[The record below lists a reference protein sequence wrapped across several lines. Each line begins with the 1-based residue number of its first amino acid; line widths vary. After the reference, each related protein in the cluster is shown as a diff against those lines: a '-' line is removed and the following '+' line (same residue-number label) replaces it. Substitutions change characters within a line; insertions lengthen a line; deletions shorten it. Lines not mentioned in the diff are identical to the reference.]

1 VELCRA
7 TALGRACTFAHCKR
21 SHDGAAFLAAREP
34 DLPGQ
39 CPSFAQH
46 GVCAYG
52 LACRF
57 VGSHLDAATS
67 ALVVD
72 EARQAANPP
81 PTRTSALTIDQQR
94 AIERRQAKTP
104 RADAF
109 WTVRDS
115 PDADLAARKRAGEVR
130 PVDFRQKLVLAP
142 LTTVGHAAFRRICKS
157 FGADITVSEMAL
169 AHELV
174 QGKGA
179 EWALLRRHSS
189 EDVFGIQLAS
199 GAAQAMAQAIEL
211 VRDFADV
218 SADYISLN
226 AGCPLDMLCNHGG
239 GAQLSCNPNKLR
251 NMLRGMATIA
261 DVPVELKIRTGRTE
275 SEPLAH
281 TFIGELHQWGVA
293 AVTLHGRSRRSRY
306 TEPAQRDYMLRC
318 AAASTVPF
326 IANGDIYSFE
336 DAVELWSADGGHVA
350 GLMIGR
356 GALIKP
362 WLFQEIKERRHID
375 IAASERLEIVRQF
388 SQNALDLFGS
398 DARGVANARRYL
410 CEWLSFAHRYVP
422 VGILERMPSHLH
434 EKPAPWRGRNEL
446 ETLLGSPVVADWVK
460 ISNMFLG
467 EAPSDFQFEPKH
479 QSQAYA
485 VEGAASDGVQG

>member
-1 VELCRA
+1 
-7 TALGRACTFAHCKR
+7 
-21 SHDGAAFLAAREP
+21 
-34 DLPGQ
+34 
-39 CPSFAQH
+39 
-46 GVCAYG
+46 VCAFG

-57 VGSHLDAATS
+57 VGSHLTAETG

-81 PTRTSALTIDQQR
+81 PTRSSALTTEQLR
-94 AIERRQAKTP
+94 SLERRQAKTP

-130 PVDFRQKLVLAP
+130 PVDFRHKLVLAP
-142 LTTVGHAAFRRICKS
+142 LTTVGHAAFRRVCKS

-174 QGKGA
+174 RGKGP

-189 EDVFGIQLAS
+189 EDVFGVQLAS
-199 GAAQAMAQAIEL
+199 GGAQSLAQAIEL
-211 VRDFADV
+211 VRDVGGV
-218 SADYISLN
+218 SADYFSLN

-239 GAQLSCNPNKLR
+239 GALLSCNPSKLR
-251 NMLRGMATIA
+251 NMLRGMVAMS
-261 DVPVELKIRTGRTE
+261 DVPIELKIRTGRTE
-275 SEPLAH
+275 SEQIAH
-281 TFIGELHQWGVA
+281 TYVGELREWGVA
-293 AVTLHGRSRRSRY
+293 AVTLHGRARRTRY
-306 TEPAQRDYMLRC
+306 TEPAQRDYILQC
-318 AAASTVPF
+318 ARASSVPF

-336 DAVELWSADGGHVA
+336 DAVELWRADGEHVA

-375 IAASERLEIVRQF
+375 ISASERLEIVRQF
-388 SQNALDLFGS
+388 CNNALDLFGS

-422 VGILERMPSHLH
+422 VGILERLPSHLH

-446 ETLLGSPVVADWVK
+446 ETLLGSPAIADWIK
-460 ISNMFLG
+460 ISGMFLG
-467 EAPSDFQFEPKH
+467 EAPDDFQFVPKH

-485 VEGAASDGVQG
+485 VDGAASDNVQG